1 MDLKNYFDGG
11 KSITRPIGRAGPSQA
26 RPKLVRG
33 LTLQL
38 FTSLCVEWCGPLKT
52 YRAVLSPL
60 QLALIYVFMHDTS
73 IYMSRTYSYREHTV
87 QCTVQYTGYM
97 FDKKNRNII
106 FDEFLV
112 FGP

>member
-1 MDLKNYFDGG
+1 MGARYRGG
-11 KSITRPIGRAGPSQA
+11 IGLSYRPTRLLRLAEFIPWNRFLGSINV
-26 RPKLVRG
+26 KKYG
-33 LTLQL
+33 L
-38 FTSLCVEWCGPLKT
+38 
-52 YRAVLSPL
+52 RAVLSPL

-97 FDKKNRNII
+97 FNRKNRNII